1 MRQAENRVRIEGIV
15 SEIDIN
21 ETSFTRNGQ
30 LKEAIGGKITIRV
43 KQTISGE
50 EKVLEVPVHCFAA
63 KTTNKGTPNPAYESI
78 SKVAKEYTSIAACG
92 SEEEA
97 DCIRVTSG
105 DIRMN
110 EYYSQTGNFVSFPRV
125 NNSFFQKV
133 RKDELNPEATFSAQ
147 FVVTSK
153 TEEVDQNGDLTGR
166 YIVTGALP
174 QYGGLIDL
182 IKFYCESD
190 GVINAVSTYWEI
202 GDTVQA
208 HGKLNFSSKTETI
221 TESSDFG
228 EAISRQRTISVSEL
242 IITGGSQEPL
252 GDELGYSNEE
262 IREGL
267 VRRKARL
274 EELKNKAM
282 SKSSANR
289 IETPKKNAGF
299 DDLGF

>member
-21 ETSFTRNGQ
+21 ETSFTKNGQ
-30 LKEAIGGKITIRV
+30 IREAIGGKIVIRV
-43 KQTISGE
+43 KQKISDE
-50 EKVLEVPVHCFAA
+50 ERLLEIPVHCFAT

-78 SKVAKEYTSIAACG
+78 SKVVKEYTSIAACG

-97 DCIRVTSG
+97 DCIRITSG

-110 EYYSQTGNFVSFPRV
+110 EYYSQNGNFVSFPRI
-125 NNSFFQKV
+125 NCSFFQKV
-133 RKDELNPEATFSAQ
+133 RKDELEPEATFNVQ
-147 FVVTSK
+147 FVVTNK
-153 TEEVDQNGDLTGR
+153 AEEVDLNGDPTGR
-166 YIVTGALP
+166 YIITGALP
-174 QYGGLIDL
+174 QYGNAIDVV
-182 IKFYCESD
+182 KFYCESE

-221 TESSDFG
+221 TEQSDFG
-228 EAISRQRTISVSEL
+228 ESISRQRTISVSEP
-242 IITGGSQEPL
+242 IITGGTQEPL
-252 GDELGYSNEE
+252 GDELAYSNEE

-267 VRRKARL
+267 ARRKAKL
-274 EELKNKAM
+274 EELKNKTAHKM
-282 SKSSANR
+282 N
-289 IETPKKNAGF
+289 TPKKNAGF